1 MPKRFERFT
10 ETVCPVHNIPAYY
23 DEILELQIC
32 AECDIEL
39 MELLK
44 AQNRL
49 KEKYGMAHGSEN
61 KNGNH

>member
-1 MPKRFERFT
+1 MPERFERFT

-39 MELLK
+39 
-44 AQNRL
+44 
-49 KEKYGMAHGSEN
+49 
-61 KNGNH
+61 KN